1 MNKSEKPLDRPLS
14 NKITDPATQKC
25 ITDDTIPHLLVC
37 WLTRTIVLSLML
49 WAGSNCSKI
58 WCQGLSGLILFSTNI
73 HLIFSVTILRV
84 SDTDIIHQVSSVT
97 LNISTNVT
105 LQNNPL
111 QSIEPF
117 TIHVSENHICSHSLD
132 WIQMSVIHCNIGS
145 VNTPFHLCRRFRGSS
160 VFKCNVCLYVCWSGC
175 FII

>member
-1 MNKSEKPLDRPLS
+1 MNKSEKPLDRPLI
-14 NKITDPATQKC
+14 NKVTDPATPKC

-73 HLIFSVTILRV
+73 PLIFSVTILRV

-97 LNISTNVT
+97 LNVSTHVT
-105 LQNNPL
+105 LQKNIL

-117 TIHVSENHICSHSLD
+117 TILT
-132 WIQMSVIHCNIGS
+132 MARKATFG
-145 VNTPFHLCRRFRGSS
+145 VNTNVGHTLQYWISQPAIPF
-160 VFKCNVCLYVCWSGC
+160 VPEV
-175 FII
+175 